1 MTASDPN
8 FEPVARVT
16 TVPWPGNAEGE
27 AVYTRPTMAK
37 FIVEDGDLPE
47 MKEKASEALEAAGF
61 PKTDRGKV
69 EAILA
74 FARNVMS
81 YVPDSPMRQTCYRP
95 RYMVCA
101 QGAKLCVRIGNCV
114 NMNCALGALL
124 RAAGFDVKVQ
134 GIEYGGGAQDHVN
147 ILVRLPDEGGKWYEA
162 DATTN
167 AAVGYVSPG
176 KKHVYDPLNP
186 AIAGAGAAGAFIGAG
201 KAMQTVSMNDALFGR
216 AVGAGVT
223 TPTDV
228 LSYRA
233 LWNDYVLQTVC
244 ALLVQNWAC
253 TQLAAGQGLTT
264 IDLTS
269 PLLKF
274 PGSPNVCVD
283 SWGQGIQGAQIFDT
297 SIFAIQPPLPAQLTA
312 YGQASQT
319 RALAILTE
327 WNIYAGWTD
336 SQIVEQAGAILQS
349 YQDTVRQVGTVERP
363 SLVKASAGLAAAIA
377 QGPSYDAQA
386 QLIANIEG
394 ASILAHGVMK
404 IAQIGADGAIEG
416 FAALGQKTSWILSP
430 WTWGIAAS
438 LLVGTVV
445 VVAYN
450 SDKVARLVSAGYGHA
465 AEATKHPTRRKLRRS
480 RRRRKM
486 GRR

>member
-1 MTASDPN
+1 VGDDAN
-8 FEPVARVT
+8 FEPVAKVT

-147 ILVRLPDEGGKWYEA
+147 ILVKLPDERNLWAEA

-167 AAVGYVSPG
+167 APVGYVSLG
-176 KKHVYDPLNP
+176 RKLVYDPLNP
-186 AIAGAGAAGAFIGAG
+186 AVTGAGVAGGAFIGAG
-201 KAMQTVSMNDALFGR
+201 RPMEAITTREALFGR
-216 AVGAGVT
+216 SIGAGLVT
-223 TPTDV
+223 PGDILAYRAAWDQYVTDTCRVAIDCGTVFQNQAGSATLNALGTQYIADGNNLLAKWNKWSTLSSSSLVLQGATVLQDFQQTVLECGAERATLIAGPVPCSLSYVNPQGVVVAAAPGADPSLQVQIIARIEGLGLLASGILQILVQGAGDV
-228 LSYRA
+228 L
-233 LWNDYVLQTVC
+233 V
-244 ALLVQNWAC
+244 
-253 TQLAAGQGLTT
+253 AAGSATQYAAKLA
-264 IDLTS
+264 
-269 PLLKF
+269 
-274 PGSPNVCVD
+274 GS
-283 SWGQGIQGAQIFDT
+283 
-297 SIFAIQPPLPAQLTA
+297 TA
-312 YGQASQT
+312 
-319 RALAILTE
+319 
-327 WNIYAGWTD
+327 
-336 SQIVEQAGAILQS
+336 
-349 YQDTVRQVGTVERP
+349 
-363 SLVKASAGLAAAIA
+363 
-377 QGPSYDAQA
+377 
-386 QLIANIEG
+386 
-394 ASILAHGVMK
+394 
-404 IAQIGADGAIEG
+404 
-416 FAALGQKTSWILSP
+416 SWILSP
-430 WTWGIAAS
+430 WTWAIAGT

-445 VVAYN
+445 VVVYN
-450 SDKVARLVSAGYGHA
+450 ADKVAKIASSVAPFA
-465 AEATKHPTRRKLRRS
+465 AEPRKLRR
-480 RRRRKM
+480 RRK
-486 GRR
+486 RRKIGP

>member
-1 MTASDPN
+1 VGDDAN
-8 FEPVARVT
+8 FEPVAKVT

-74 FARNVMS
+74 FARSAMS

-162 DATTN
+162 DATTG

-186 AIAGAGAAGAFIGAG
+186 AIAGAGAAGAAFIGAG

-216 AVGAGVT
+216 AVGAAVPAT
-223 TPTDV
+223 NYAQAQID
-228 LSYRA
+228 
-233 LWNDYVLQTVC
+233 
-244 ALLVQNWAC
+244 
-253 TQLAAGQGLTT
+253 LAA
-264 IDLTS
+264 
-269 PLLKF
+269 
-274 PGSPNVCVD
+274 V
-283 SWGQGIQGAQIFDT
+283 
-297 SIFAIQPPLPAQLTA
+297 
-312 YGQASQT
+312 
-319 RALAILTE
+319 
-327 WNIYAGWTD
+327 
-336 SQIVEQAGAILQS
+336 QAGA
-349 YQDTVRQVGTVERP
+349 
-363 SLVKASAGLAAAIA
+363 SAGDTYLAASEYANAVQAYQAVGVSGATVVGPEIDLAGAPNATQPFTQKAWVLNAALAAINSSAPAQSDAQQAQSLIGQMIALYQQAIA
-377 QGPSYDAQA
+377 AGTNVGPGPGPSGGPGTS
-386 QLIANIEG
+386 ANSALYLWVLGLGALAG
-394 ASILAHGVMK
+394 ASYGVYRY
-404 IAQIGADGAIEG
+404 
-416 FAALGQKTSWILSP
+416 
-430 WTWGIAAS
+430 
-438 LLVGTVV
+438 V
-445 VVAYN
+445 
-450 SDKVARLVSAGYGHA
+450 R
-465 AEATKHPTRRKLRRS
+465 
-480 RRRRKM
+480 
-486 GRR
+486 